1 MIVRNVLQ
9 SCVCA
14 FGSTNQPVLQHKLV
28 LLHRLHW
35 LSSQAN
41 NEKSLLYCHPI
52 HRRCYLCTS
61 ANHRTLP
68 ALRFFSSAVLIGR
81 LGGRPQSWRRLTE
94 PALATDR
101 FSPHISQLVT
111 AHSWQEQATAR
122 RTLLTFINKYCP
134 PISSSSKSDR
144 LHRPVS
150 SATNLQS
157 LGYSISLNVMSSD
170 DSDRSND
177 GVLLPPAPHSSTLV
191 APTSQL
197 AVQADLSVI
206 EQGTDSTGVFESSN
220 SEWQTAGNSNSGL
233 STKRRS
239 TMASGNNSNTASA
252 TPSIVTK
259 YGNSGIVHLIDVFFK
274 EIHANSMIG
283 GAVLSP
289 HGALFHSFITH
300 SFDHLLHVAVCWTLE
315 LQQRLIQLFEK
326 VQPWLNTSSNDKLVC
341 ILLIYS
347 SFDSGHVS

>member
-1 MIVRNVLQ
+1 M
-9 SCVCA
+9 
-14 FGSTNQPVLQHKLV
+14 
-28 LLHRLHW
+28 
-35 LSSQAN
+35 
-41 NEKSLLYCHPI
+41 
-52 HRRCYLCTS
+52 
-61 ANHRTLP
+61 
-68 ALRFFSSAVLIGR
+68 LIGR

-177 GVLLPPAPHSSTLV
+177 GVLLPPTPPPPSSTLV

-289 HGALFHSFITH
+289 HGALFFIRSSLIHSII
-300 SFDHLLHVAVCWTLE
+300 C
-315 LQQRLIQLFEK
+315 
-326 VQPWLNTSSNDKLVC
+326 C
-341 ILLIYS
+341 M
-347 SFDSGHVS
+347 